1 MSMVNE
7 RLIEYLNALETEL
20 PDYLNELEQTAKEN
34 EVPIIRKEAQ
44 SLLRFLLCFQKP
56 TSILEVGTAIGFSA
70 SFMSEYMPE
79 NCTITTIEKVPM
91 RIVCAEKNL
100 AAIPKADKVTLLT
113 GEAMDLLKQLADEGR
128 QFDFIFMD
136 AAKGQYMNFLPELMR
151 LLPKGGLL
159 VTDNVLQEGS
169 IVESKY
175 TIPRRDRTIHM
186 RMREYLYTLKHMEEL
201 ETVILPVG
209 DGMALSTKL
218 K

>member
-1 MSMVNE
+1 MVNE

-20 PDYLNELEQTAKEN
+20 PEYLNQLEQTAKET

-56 TSILEVGTAIGFSA
+56 MRILEVGTAIGFSA

-79 NCTITTIEKVPM
+79 ECTITTIEKVPM
-91 RIVCAEKNL
+91 RIVCAKENL

-113 GEAMDLLKQLADEGR
+113 GEAMDLLKQLADEGN

-209 DGMALSTKL
+209 DGMAVSTKL